1 MLLFAIGVFV
11 GAILSLGILGFIAVA
26 TEERELKDAKFA
38 KELKNRN
45 KNNSVNERRD
55 VVD

>member
-26 TEERELKDAKFA
+26 TEELERKDAKFT

-45 KNNSVNERRD
+45 KNNSINERRD

>member
-1 MLLFAIGVFV
+1 MLLFMIGVFV

-26 TEERELKDAKFA
+26 TEERERKDAKFA

-45 KNNSVNERRD
+45 KTSGDN
-55 VVD
+55 